1 MHEGRVVVFAGGGT
15 GGHLYPALAIADA
28 LRCRRP
34 DVRVVFIGATRGIE
48 ARVLPEL
55 GEEHFLLPVRG
66 LDRGLRGAFW
76 RTIPALAPS
85 LLEAARVMRRLQPS
99 AVVITGGYA
108 CAPAG
113 VIAALT
119 GVPLLIQEQNAVPGI
134 VTKALSRFAKKIH
147 TAFEGAAEGLPLGV
161 RNKVCLTGNPVRP
174 KGLGRRLQ
182 ARALFQLPEESFV
195 VLIVGGSQG
204 SEALNQLLLTA
215 LDAVAARSLDRPDHL
230 HILWSTGPRY
240 HEAMQAAL
248 DELGNPDWVHPSPYF
263 DNMPD
268 ILAAADLTVGRAGA
282 MFTAE
287 LLNQGLPGILVPL
300 PSAAA
305 DHQTHNAR
313 ALAEAGAA
321 VFTPESGLTGEI
333 LWAQLTR
340 LAGDRV
346 ALERMAVAAT
356 SLARPEAADQIAASV
371 ERFVAS

>member
-1 MHEGRVVVFAGGGT
+1 MHESRVVVFAGGGT

-34 DVRVVFIGATRGIE
+34 DVRVVFMGATRGIE

-66 LDRGLRGAFW
+66 LDRGLLGAYW
-76 RTIPALAPS
+76 RAAPALVGS
-85 LLEAARVMRRLQPS
+85 VLEAARVMRHLQPS

-113 VIAALT
+113 IVAALT
-119 GVPLLIQEQNAVPGI
+119 GIPLLIQEQNAVPGI
-134 VTKALSRFAKKIH
+134 VTKALSHFAKKIH
-147 TAFEGAAEGLPLGV
+147 TAFEAAAGGLPRRV
-161 RNKVCLTGNPVRP
+161 RNKVLLTGNPVRS
-174 KGLGRRLQ
+174 KGLQGRLQ
-182 ARALFQLPEESFV
+182 ARDSFHLPEESFV
-195 VLIVGGSQG
+195 VLMVGGSQG
-204 SEALNQLLLTA
+204 SEALNNLLLGA
-215 LDAVAARSLDRPDHL
+215 LDAVTGGFLDRPDNL
-230 HILWSTGPRY
+230 HILWSTGPKY
-240 HEAMQAAL
+240 HEAVQAAL
-248 DELGNPDWVHPSPYF
+248 DEFGNPDWVHPSPYF

-268 ILAAADLTVGRAGA
+268 ILAAADLTVSRAGA

-346 ALERMAVAAT
+346 SLERMAVAAT

-371 ERFVAS
+371 ERFVSS

>member
-1 MHEGRVVVFAGGGT
+1 MHEGRVVIFAGGGT

-28 LRCRRP
+28 LRCRCP
-34 DVRVVFIGATRGIE
+34 DVRVVFMGATRGIE

-76 RTIPALAPS
+76 RTIPALATS
-85 LLEAARVMRRLQPS
+85 LLQAARVMHRLQPG

-113 VIAALT
+113 VVAVLT

-147 TAFEGAAEGLPLGV
+147 TAFEGAAEALPLGV

-174 KGLGRRLQ
+174 KGLDRRLQ
-182 ARALFQLPEESFV
+182 TRELFQLPEKSFV

-204 SEALNQLLLTA
+204 SEALNKLLLTA

-230 HILWSTGPRY
+230 HILWSSGPRY
-240 HEAMQAAL
+240 HEVVQAAL
-248 DELGNPDWVHPSPYF
+248 DELGNPDWVHLSPYF

-268 ILAAADLTVGRAGA
+268 ILAATDLTVGRAGA

-305 DHQTHNAR
+305 NHQTHNAR

-321 VFTPESGLTGEI
+321 VFAPESELTGEI
-333 LWAQLTR
+333 LWSQLTR
-340 LAGDRV
+340 LAGDQ
-346 ALERMAVAAT
+346 ASLERMAVAAT
-356 SLARPEAADQIAASV
+356 SLAQPRAADQIAASV

>member
-1 MHEGRVVVFAGGGT
+1 VVVFAGGGT

-34 DVRVVFIGATRGIE
+34 DVRVVFMGATRGIE

-108 CAPAG
+108 SAPAG

-174 KGLGRRLQ
+174 KGLDRRLQ

>member
-34 DVRVVFIGATRGIE
+34 DVRVVFMGATRGIE

-108 CAPAG
+108 SAPAG

-161 RNKVCLTGNPVRP
+161 RNKFCLTGNPVRP
-174 KGLGRRLQ
+174 KGLDRRLQ